1 MSREAYEVLWVV
13 GAESGHLA
21 REGVTSAL
29 ATLSA
34 WPNPEFRDFSL
45 SFVEP
50 VKVGSDEG
58 WHMLST
64 MWGVYADSISNDIIT
79 ICEETRGDHQV
90 IERLSDSLTFKTAC
104 FRVGTISGWPIRI
117 YWEGLGMNFP
127 SQVEGLRRDEP
138 DSWVVTVQLS

>member
-64 MWGVYADSISNDIIT
+64 MWGVYADSISNDILT
-79 ICEETRGDHQV
+79 IGEETRGDHQGV
-90 IERLSDSLTFKTAC
+90 ERLGDSLTFKTAC

-138 DSWVVTVQLS
+138 DAWVVTVQLS